1 MRPDTGRMGVEET
14 YKGVGN
20 VSTVR
25 ASRPVVTAWA
35 PEDATSPRGVERRVE
50 TCFFEA
56 DGLTGLDPCARGE
69 WFVAYIGGYRNLYP
83 GLNCLI

>member
-56 DGLTGLDPCARGE
+56 DGLTGLDPCARVSGSSCISE
-69 WFVAYIGGYRNLYP
+69 DIEIYTQG
-83 GLNCLI
+83 

>member
-1 MRPDTGRMGVEET
+1 MGVEET

-35 PEDATSPRGVERRVE
+35 PEDATSPRGRRTPRGDVLFRGGRVDGPRPVRSRWVVRRV
-50 TCFFEA
+50 
-56 DGLTGLDPCARGE
+56 
-69 WFVAYIGGYRNLYP
+69 YRR
-83 GLNCLI
+83 I